1 MERTITIWSMLDSIL
16 TEYGS
21 RIKDKI
27 GEYSLTKTDYKL
39 LYLVSSEPRNMKY
52 LADELSLAK
61 GWVTDITDGLE
72 QRSFVKRIHSNDDRR
87 VINIQITGKGLE
99 VFNEI
104 QGIIKK
110 IINES
115 ISSLPHEDVEQL
127 CNILEKIDINL
138 KSTNNKK

>member
-16 TEYGS
+16 TEYS
-21 RIKDKI
+21 YRIKEKI
-27 GEYSLTKTDYKL
+27 GEYSLTRTDYKL
-39 LYLVSSEPRNMKY
+39 LYLVSAEPRNMKY

-72 QRSFVKRIHSNDDRR
+72 DRNLVKRIHSNDDRR
-87 VINIQITGKGLE
+87 VINIQITDKGLKM
-99 VFNEI
+99 FNEI
-104 QGIIKK
+104 QSIIKK

-115 ISSLPHEDVEQL
+115 ISSLPDVDVEQL
-127 CNILEKIDINL
+127 CNIIEKIAINL

>member
-72 QRSFVKRIHSNDDRR
+72 QRSLVKRIHSNDDRR
-87 VINIQITGKGLE
+87 VINIQITGKGME

-115 ISSLPHEDVEQL
+115 ISSLPPEDVEQL

>member
-1 MERTITIWSMLDSIL
+1 MERTITIWSLLDSIL

-72 QRSFVKRIHSNDDRR
+72 ERSLVKRIHSNDDRR
-87 VINIQITGKGLE
+87 VINIEITGNGLE

-115 ISSLPHEDVEQL
+115 ISSLPPEDVEQL

>member
-16 TEYGS
+16 TQYSS
-21 RIKDKI
+21 RIKDRI
-27 GEYSLTKTDYKL
+27 GEYSLTRTDYKL
-39 LYLVSSEPRNMKY
+39 LYLVSTEPRNMKY

-72 QRSFVKRIHSNDDRR
+72 QMGLVKRIHSNDDRR
-87 VINIQITGKGLE
+87 VINIQITDKGLK

-104 QGIIKK
+104 QGVIKS

-115 ISSLPHEDVEQL
+115 ISSLPAKDIEQL
-127 CNILEKIDINL
+127 CNILAKIDINL

>member
-1 MERTITIWSMLDSIL
+1 MERTITIWSLLDSVL

-72 QRSFVKRIHSNDDRR
+72 QRSLVKRIHSNDDRR
-87 VINIQITGKGLE
+87 VINIQITGKGME

-115 ISSLPHEDVEQL
+115 ISSLPPEDVEQL

>member
-1 MERTITIWSMLDSIL
+1 MERTITIWSLLDSIL

-27 GEYSLTKTDYKL
+27 GEYSLTRTDYKL
-39 LYLVSSEPRNMKY
+39 LYLVSNEPRNMKY

-72 QRSFVKRIHSNDDRR
+72 QMGLVRRIHSNDDRR
-87 VINIQITGKGLE
+87 VINIQITDKGLK

-104 QGIIKK
+104 QCIIKT
-110 IINES
+110 IINDS
-115 ISSLPHEDVEQL
+115 VSSLPPEDVEQL

>member
-16 TEYGS
+16 TEYS
-21 RIKDKI
+21 YRIKEKI
-27 GEYSLTKTDYKL
+27 GEYSLTRTDYKL
-39 LYLVSSEPRNMKY
+39 LYLVSAEPRNMKY

-72 QRSFVKRIHSNDDRR
+72 DRNLVKRIHSNDDRR
-87 VINIQITGKGLE
+87 VINIQITDKGLKM
-99 VFNEI
+99 FNEI
-104 QGIIKK
+104 QSIIKK

-115 ISSLPHEDVEQL
+115 ISSLPDVDVEQL
-127 CNILEKIDINL
+127 CNILEKIAINL

>member
-72 QRSFVKRIHSNDDRR
+72 QRSLVKRIHSNDDRR
-87 VINIQITGKGLE
+87 VINIQITGNGLE

-115 ISSLPHEDVEQL
+115 ISSLPPEDVEQL

>member
-1 MERTITIWSMLDSIL
+1 MERTITIWSLLDSIL
-16 TEYGS
+16 TEYSS

-39 LYLVSSEPRNMKY
+39 LYLVSNEPRNMKY

-72 QRSFVKRIHSNDDRR
+72 QMGLVRRIHSNDDRR
-87 VINIQITGKGLE
+87 VINIQITENGLN
-99 VFNEI
+99 VFNKI
-104 QGIIKK
+104 QCIIKA

-115 ISSLPHEDVEQL
+115 VSSLPLEDVEQL
-127 CNILEKIDINL
+127 CNILEKIDIHL
-138 KSTNNKK
+138 KSTNNRK